1 MSEAPRT
8 VARTRENL
16 GKCQCM
22 KCPTYTFMCKIRN
35 MPGNIMAMMRDIG
48 KVDHMEAMFCA
59 FGDSRCITDEKGCIC
74 PTCAIYAE
82 NNLDKTYYCLGGKA
96 AQM

>member
-1 MSEAPRT
+1 MSEAPKT

-16 GKCQCM
+16 GKCMCM

-59 FGDSRCITDEKGCIC
+59 FGDSKCIADEKGCIC
-74 PTCAIYAE
+74 ATCAVYTE
-82 NNLDKTYYCLGGKA
+82 NNLDKMYYCLGGKPV
-96 AQM
+96 QM